1 MTLPQNQHDAAKFD
15 RLEKGKKLKEKNIS
29 GKCTQH
35 SHTHEE
41 RGSIRRRVGEAQTG
55 ARVVKCAVYFQ
66 RQFLRLEIN

>member
-35 SHTHEE
+35 THT
-41 RGSIRRRVGEAQTG
+41 RGEGEQKEVCGGGTDGRQSCQVCCLLSASI
-55 ARVVKCAVYFQ
+55 F
-66 RQFLRLEIN
+66 RLEIN